1 MALCISEEA
10 RGEPL
15 GWEIR
20 GARALV
26 IPSHKPSVVIWVTCK
41 KKKTFKCFHK
51 LMQPSPQSNENLSL
65 PREAAHA
72 PLPATY
78 RFQRPSAQE
87 ADRWSVSVDLPTPD
101 LSISGTA
108 YAQPLV
114 TGFAHF
120 IRLKLIQGLACDSS
134 KGLHSSPQLNYFPV
148 HTHPTSFLSLYQWM
162 NI

>member
-15 GWEIR
+15 GWESG

-26 IPSHKPSVVIWVTCK
+26 TPSHKPSVVIWVTCK
-41 KKKTFKCFHK
+41 KKKLFKCFHK

-72 PLPATY
+72 PSPATHH
-78 RFQRPSAQE
+78 FQRPSAPE

-101 LSISGTA
+101 ISISGTA
-108 YAQPLV
+108 YAHPLV

-120 IRLKLIQGLACDSS
+120 IHLKLIQGLACDSS
-134 KGLHSSPQLNYFPV
+134 KGLHSSSQLNYIPV
-148 HTHPTSFLSLYQWM
+148 YTYPISCLSLYQ
-162 NI
+162 